1 MIDRELSY
9 PPLSALGYA
18 TRTAEAASRPDRVS
32 TVIATATREQDLR
45 WDPLVICVAG
55 YILIAVGRVHQ
66 LFPAIGAVRPAIL
79 MGAVAIVLFFA
90 DVRDVRRVRWV
101 MVPTTRFVVALL
113 VWMALST
120 PGAIVRGTSFDLL
133 FGNFIK
139 TFFMFLVIAAGV
151 RGIRDV
157 ERLAMAY
164 LASATIYAAV
174 VLSRFDLGE
183 GDAWRLGDLYYYDA
197 NDFATFA
204 VTAMPIALYVL
215 HRARANYQR
224 ALGVASLAVLTL
236 GFVYSGSR
244 GGFIALLAVVAFV
257 NFGYRAIPL
266 RWRLSATVLVAV
278 VVLAAAS
285 DRYWTQM
292 GTIMSDADYNR
303 SAETGR
309 MKIWERGVGYM
320 LRFPIFGVGP
330 NNFGAAE
337 GKLSPFAE
345 RQQYGRGVRWNA
357 AHNSY
362 VQVGAELGIPGL
374 VMFIGMIASAFVALR
389 RSSRRAGTARR
400 ADRGPELTQA
410 IAASLTGFVVG
421 AFFLSL
427 AYSELLFTLLA
438 LAVALQKV
446 TTGRMAVGRPLR

>member
-1 MIDRELSY
+1 MAGLS
-9 PPLSALGYA
+9 PPLSAVGHM
-18 TRTAEAASRPDRVS
+18 TPTAEAVSQPRSRAVAA
-32 TVIATATREQDLR
+32 VATRVQDLR
-45 WDPLVICVAG
+45 WDPLLFCVAA
-55 YILIAVGRVHQ
+55 YILVAVGRVHQ

-79 MGAVAIVLFFA
+79 MGSIAIVLLFA
-90 DVRDVRRVRWV
+90 DAHHIRRLRWV
-101 MVPTTRFVVALL
+101 LVPTTRFALALL

-120 PGAIVRGTSFDLL
+120 PGAIVRGTSFELL

-139 TFFMFLVIAAGV
+139 TFLMFLVIAAGV

-157 ERLAMAY
+157 ERLAMTY

-183 GDAWRLGDLYYYDA
+183 GDSWRLGDLYYYDA
-197 NDFATFA
+197 NDFATFT
-204 VTAMPIALYVL
+204 VTAMPQALYVL
-215 HRARANYQR
+215 HRARATYQR
-224 ALGVASLAVLTL
+224 VLGAASLAVLTL

-257 NFGYRAIPL
+257 NFGYRAIAL
-266 RWRLSATVLVAV
+266 RWRVSATVLVAV
-278 VVLAAAS
+278 VVLATAS

-320 LRFPIFGVGP
+320 FRFPVFGVGP

-345 RQQYGRGVRWNA
+345 RQQYGRGVKWNA

-374 VMFIGMIASAFVALR
+374 VMFIGLIASAFVALR
-389 RSSRRAGTARR
+389 RSSRKAGAARR
-400 ADRGPELTQA
+400 ADAGPELTQA

-446 TTGRMAVGRPLR
+446 TTDRIAGGRAPR